1 MPSFTGLLIVVA
13 VAFTAPFV
21 LGLFPGVR
29 LPSVVLEILAGI
41 VIGPSVLG
49 IVEVDETISVI
60 AVMGLA
66 FLLFLAGL
74 EIDFSR
80 LRGPILRLTAA
91 GFVLS
96 FVLAFAVAL
105 GLKASGLIE
114 T

>member
-1 MPSFTGLLIVVA
+1 MPSFSGLLIIVT
-13 VAFTAPFV
+13 VAFAAPFA
-21 LGLFPGVR
+21 LGLFPSVR
-29 LPSVVLEILAGI
+29 LPSVVVEIIAGI

-60 AVMGLA
+60 SVLGLT

-80 LRGPILRLTAA
+80 LRGPILRLTMV

-96 FVLAFAVAL
+96 FTLAFFVAL
-105 GLKASGLIE
+105 GLKASG
-114 T
+114 